1 MKKTAE
7 IQLSGKDVIFEITQ
21 GFKANRLEIYIK
33 KFGAGE
39 KTPLTSFVF
48 DENGVRAHPYQG
60 KEEFVINEGEKLK
73 ELLQAQL
80 SESVY
85 DRYQAVLNQ
94 PKLKSVQCSVVIR
107 QDDFE
112 YETLYEGLME
122 ECLIKALSD
131 TKEYKA
137 LEVWLPIGEDDVYV
151 FASFYWN
158 DEEDKLI
165 QTTCLPKRIIE
176 LASEGF
182 KANDEYEQQL
192 IETGE
197 FVNEEIIEPI
207 EYLSTKTYIERCRED
222 GLYTVFEEIAVLIT
236 QYGSAQAAYETFV
249 ETEEDLNTHRN
260 RLILKALMH
269 FVVEET
275 N

>member
-7 IQLSGKDVIFEITQ
+7 IQLSGKDVIFEITE
-21 GFKANRLEIYIK
+21 GFKANKLEIYTK
-33 KFGAGE
+33 KFGTGE
-39 KTPLTSFVF
+39 KTRLISFVF

-60 KEEFVINEGEKLK
+60 KETLGIDEGENLN

-80 SESVY
+80 SDSIC

-94 PKLKSVQCSVVIR
+94 PKLKDVQCSVVIR

-112 YETLYEGLME
+112 YETIYKGLME
-122 ECLIKALSD
+122 ECLIKALND
-131 TKEYKA
+131 AKEYKA
-137 LEVWLPIGEDDVYV
+137 LEVWLPIGDDDAYV

-165 QTTCLPKRIIE
+165 QETQLPKRIIE
-176 LASEGF
+176 LASEEF
-182 KANDEYEQQL
+182 KVNDEYEQQL

-197 FVNEEIIEPI
+197 FVTEEIVEPI

-236 QYGSAQAAYETFV
+236 QYGSAKAASETFV

>member
-1 MKKTAE
+1 M
-7 IQLSGKDVIFEITQ
+7 IFEITQ

-222 GLYTVFEEIAVLIT
+222 GFYTVFEEIAVLIT
-236 QYGSAQAAYETFV
+236 QYGSAKAAYEIFL
-249 ETEEDLNTHRN
+249 ETEEDLNTYRN